1 MPVVGVFG
9 FFFFYA
15 WVPLADSPWKPH
27 LPSPMCNMHRFYR
40 WGPWCSSP
48 KLPQTLSPP
57 NLACTTPLPKEW
69 KYTLSMAWGW
79 VATNRYRL
87 GKGVCIIMC
96 LLQKKPFLEML
107 QLLFLVFWK
116 ILHVLQFCLNCVKSW
131 WFFKKAYL
139 NSKIHL
145 ILYVLTAGFECFY
158 LCVPQVGFEHA
169 CFTLCLV
176 ALACVGATLF
186 SISIFAKYALDD

>member
-1 MPVVGVFG
+1 MFFPHGFGQVSWEMPVVGVFG

-69 KYTLSMAWGW
+69 KSTLSMAWGW

-96 LLQKKPFLEML
+96 LFQKIH
-107 QLLFLVFWK
+107 FWK
-116 ILHVLQFCLNCVKSW
+116 SCSCCFCSFGKSCMSSNFAW
-131 WFFKKAYL
+131 NLDGFSKK
-139 NSKIHL
+139 
-145 ILYVLTAGFECFY
+145 LT
-158 LCVPQVGFEHA
+158 
-169 CFTLCLV
+169 
-176 ALACVGATLF
+176 
-186 SISIFAKYALDD
+186 